1 MNKIPVINCISNI
14 VTANDCANVLLAAGF
29 SPIMAD
35 EPAEMAEIAL
45 AADACVI
52 NLGTPS
58 DRKYEAAAKAGAAY
72 NSLRK
77 PVIIDP
83 VGIAVSSYRRENA
96 AKLLKHISP
105 DVIRC
110 NLSEALALLDITEN
124 TQLNA
129 GACAEQRD
137 NLISEYQAHK
147 HRYCDDVSYHDKTG
161 SDKYAEQNGSEP
173 GCGFVRDTTG
183 VQPCGIDSR
192 ESTDTAVR
200 TAPETAAKLAV
211 RLSCVVL
218 ISGAV
223 DTVSDGSRTK
233 LISGGSDKLK
243 EITGSGCMLSALL
256 GGYCAEACLNSDNAD
271 MFEAVCSCAADY
283 KQAAELAV
291 SRLSEY
297 GGTGELR
304 MRLVDAAGAVMNGK
318 HR

>member
-1 MNKIPVINCISNI
+1 MNKIPVVNCISNI

-72 NSLRK
+72 NSLHK
-77 PVIIDP
+77 PVVTDP

-96 AKLLKHISP
+96 AKLLSYIRP

-124 TQLNA
+124 IQLNA
-129 GACAEQRD
+129 ETCAERGD
-137 NLISEYQAHK
+137 NLISEYRAHE
-147 HRYCDDVSYHDKTG
+147 HRYRDDGACQDKSG
-161 SDKYAEQNGSEP
+161 LDKYSEQSSYESECKP
-173 GCGFVRDTTG
+173 VKDEAGI
-183 VQPCGIDSR
+183 QPCGIDSR
-192 ESTDTAVR
+192 ENTDTALR
-200 TAPETAAKLAV
+200 TAPDAAMKLAE
-211 RLSCVVL
+211 RLGCIVL

-233 LISGGSDKLK
+233 LISGGSDRLK

-256 GGYCAEACLNSDNAD
+256 GGYCAEACMNSDGAD
-271 MFEAVCSCAADY
+271 LFDAVCRCASDY
-283 KQAAELAV
+283 KHAAELAV
-291 SRLSEY
+291 SRLSGY

-304 MRLVDAAGAVMNGK
+304 MRLIDAAGAVMNGK

>member
-58 DRKYEAAAKAGAAY
+58 DRKYDAAAKAGTAY
-72 NSLRK
+72 NSLHK
-77 PVIIDP
+77 PVVIDP

-105 DVIRC
+105 DVVRC
-110 NLSEALALLDITEN
+110 NLNEALALLNITEHIKD
-124 TQLNA
+124 NA
-129 GACAEQRD
+129 ESCAERGD
-137 NLISEYQAHK
+137 NLIYEYPPHESSC
-147 HRYCDDVSYHDKTG
+147 RDESCHDKTG
-161 SDKYAEQNGSEP
+161 LDKPAEQNNSES
-173 GCGFVRDTTG
+173 GYKHVKDMTG

-192 ESTDTAVR
+192 ENTDTALC

-211 RLSCVVL
+211 SLDCVVL

-233 LISGGSDKLK
+233 LISGGSDRLK
-243 EITGSGCMLSALL
+243 EITGSGCMLSVLL
-256 GGYCAEACLNSDNAD
+256 GGYCADACINSDGAEL
-271 MFEAVCSCAADY
+271 FEAVCRCASDY
-283 KQAAELAV
+283 KHAAELAV
-291 SRLSEY
+291 SWLSEH

-304 MRLVDAAGAVMNGK
+304 MRLIDAAGAVMNGK
-318 HR
+318 HRQ